1 MAEEQTPEQAAQTA
15 AEQWLQAV
23 DRGDA
28 ATTYATA
35 AELFRAAV
43 TPDQWTDSLVRVQK
57 PLGHAVTRMLRSS
70 RYAAELPG
78 APDGDYALFEY
89 ATEFEHKK
97 NGTETV
103 VMMKEPTGEWHLSGY
118 WIR

>member
-1 MAEEQTPEQAAQTA
+1 MSEEQTPEQAAQVA
-15 AEQWLQAV
+15 AEQWLAAV

-35 AELFRAAV
+35 AELFRQAV
-43 TPDQWTDSLVRVQK
+43 TPEQWTDSLVRVQK
-57 PLGHAVTRMLRSS
+57 PIGHAITRALRSS
-70 RYAAELPG
+70 RYTTELPG
-78 APDGDYALFEY
+78 APDGEYALFEY

-103 VMMKEPTGEWHLSGY
+103 VMMREASGAWCLSGY